1 MPHLKEEYI
10 NGTLH
15 IQFIAFCCDKTFPK
29 VTIKTWKNFTIM
41 GSYGPSTQYEHPSSL
56 DRRGN
61 QDLSHIIVS
70 HPPYQRVN
78 EAI

>member
-1 MPHLKEEYI
+1 
-10 NGTLH
+10 
-15 IQFIAFCCDKTFPK
+15 
-29 VTIKTWKNFTIM
+29 VSIKTWKNFTIM